1 MTLRLRTLKRLQGEG
16 KVTKRAEKKAKLE
29 KQKLS
34 EVRNQVNAVKPGAM
48 KDIKVLGKSGNGEE
62 NG

>member
-1 MTLRLRTLKRLQGEG
+1 MDPFTYA
-16 KVTKRAEKKAKLE
+16 RAEKKAKLE

-48 KDIKVLGKSGNGEE
+48 KDIKVLGKSGGSEE
-62 NG
+62 NAGG